1 LEHTGLSAESWENI
15 CCRCGSEVK
24 ELPYPGKRA
33 CHVTCGPC
41 LYPDNPKCASCE
53 IVGHCRLALE
63 YLRGLKP
70 DGVAKGK
77 YFKEQLMG
85 DETIYHTLDFVNAQQ
100 SLAEK
105 VGEEKYI
112 KTLEKTSEERP
123 EFISNP
129 PDLPQTVA
137 ISPEKLKEIRQ
148 RVRDRNAIILVIED
162 RGPLTVSEISEILKI
177 EKSKILH
184 HLTALRQFGQ
194 VTVISERDN
203 QPVYELTLNLPE

>member
-1 LEHTGLSAESWENI
+1 
-15 CCRCGSEVK
+15 
-24 ELPYPGKRA
+24 
-33 CHVTCGPC
+33 
-41 LYPDNPKCASCE
+41 
-53 IVGHCRLALE
+53 
-63 YLRGLKP
+63 
-70 DGVAKGK
+70 
-77 YFKEQLMG
+77 MG

-112 KTLEKTSEERP
+112 KTLEHTSAQRP

-129 PDLPQTVA
+129 PVLPQTTAV
-137 ISPEKLKEIRQ
+137 SPEKVKEIRQ

-162 RGPLTVSEISEILKI
+162 RGPVTVSEISEILKI

-194 VTVISERDN
+194 VTVVSERDN
-203 QPVYELTLNLPE
+203 QPVYELTINLEE